1 MLRLL
6 LRSISRLPFSV
17 LYALSSFTAFVLQYI
32 VRYRAKVIQQNLQ
45 NSFPEKT
52 ADEIKQITKDFYL
65 NLTDVSFES
74 LKLLDITKEE
84 LEKRVRITNIDVPM
98 STLDNGQSHLG
109 LTSHLCNWE
118 WLLQICA
125 IHSTYP
131 IDAVYKPLHNEKMD
145 QFIYNMRARF
155 GAHPVA
161 MKDTLRELVKNR
173 KSVRSMAMVA
183 DQTPPHSEIQHWAT
197 FLNQYT
203 PFYVGGDKIGGA
215 MQMPV
220 LFVSMKRIKRGYY
233 EVTFEILKNL
243 PIAKEGHEVTQ
254 LFIERLEECI
264 KEQPSNWLWSHKRWK
279 HKEAKVVRKGTV
291 V

>member
-1 MLRLL
+1 MIQGILRFL
-6 LRSISRLPFSV
+6 SKLPFPL
-17 LYALSSFTAFVLQYI
+17 LYGLSSFTAFVLQYI
-32 VRYRAKVIQQNLQ
+32 VRYRAKVIHQNLR
-45 NSFPEKT
+45 NSFPDKSLE
-52 ADEIKQITKDFYL
+52 EIKTITKDFYL

-74 LKLLDITKEE
+74 LKLISMTKAE
-84 LEKRVRITNIDVPM
+84 LEQRVKITNIDVPF

-125 IHSTYP
+125 IQSPYP
-131 IDAVYKPLHNEKMD
+131 IDAVYKPVHNEKMD
-145 QFIYNMRARF
+145 KFIYDLRARF

-161 MKDTLRELVKNR
+161 MKDTLRELIKNR
-173 KSVRSMAMVA
+173 KTVRSMAMVA
-183 DQTPPHSEIQHWAT
+183 DQTPPHSEIQHWTT

-220 LFVSMKRIKRGYY
+220 LFVSMKRVKRGHY
-233 EVTFEILKNL
+233 EVTFEILKNI
-243 PIAKEGHEVTQ
+243 PIAKEGHEITE
-254 LFIERLEECI
+254 LYIKRLEACI
-264 KEQPSNWLWSHKRWK
+264 HEQPANWLWSHKRWK
-279 HKEAKVVRKGTV
+279 HSQAKVVRKGTV